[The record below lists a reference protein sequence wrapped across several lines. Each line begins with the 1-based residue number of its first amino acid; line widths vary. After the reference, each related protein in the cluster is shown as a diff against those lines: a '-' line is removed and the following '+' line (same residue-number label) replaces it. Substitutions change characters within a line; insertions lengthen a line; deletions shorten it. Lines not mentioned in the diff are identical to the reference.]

1 MNNNWT
7 EDYELIL
14 EEVRQNSVNQAILH
28 KKKYFYFK
36 QLHFRIRIPTII
48 LSSIGSVVSVGLQ
61 SYLGQPH
68 VSAIT
73 CLISLLVSIIN
84 SIELFLKINENQE
97 IELETSKHYYTLATD
112 IHKLLTLEQFNR
124 LVNPKESLDNFY
136 RRYIDLSEKSNL
148 LSANLYKDV
157 LISLPKK
164 NTFFSKKKN
173 NSNSSSISSN
183 STPPS
188 PLVQMRQDDN
198 EAEI

>member
-7 EDYELIL
+7 EDYEVIL

-84 SIELFLKINENQE
+84 SVELFLKINENQE

-112 IHKLLTLEQFNR
+112 IHKLLTLEQYNR

-148 LSANLYKDV
+148 LSSNYKDV

-164 NTFFSKKKN
+164 NNFFSKNKN

-188 PLVQMRQDDN
+188 PLIQIRQDDN
-198 EAEI
+198 EAQI